1 MSIILITTGDRTE
14 RFSVASAG
22 ELTAKLLNDAALSG
36 MLGNAFRNEINKDHQ
51 RIHVMG
57 CVILPATAFFTVEP
71 AQFKEAFT
79 IWATSFISLAWRQIH
94 RYSGGFRIGEIVF
107 KHLIH
112 ESVMDTKIREELE
125 DIRNG
130 KRLTLAEAADLHQR
144 IQTVR
149 GL

>member
-71 AQFKEAFT
+71 AQFKEE
-79 IWATSFISLAWRQIH
+79 
-94 RYSGGFRIGEIVF
+94 IGRAHV
-107 KHLIH
+107 
-112 ESVMDTKIREELE
+112 
-125 DIRNG
+125 
-130 KRLTLAEAADLHQR
+130 
-144 IQTVR
+144 
-149 GL
+149 